1 MQAKPFLKWAG
12 GKTQLIDEIECRL
25 PNTIKETKKIDKY
38 FEPFVGGGAI
48 FFHLVSNY
56 DIGQS
61 FLYDINKELIL
72 VYNVIKKNPKELIDI
87 LLQIKEDFDPKDQ
100 DNRKKFFLDIRSKF
114 NEAIPTFDYENY
126 SDDHITRS
134 AYTIFMNKTCFNGL
148 FRLNKKGEFNVPLDV
163 IKIQISV
170 IRIILWQYPMH

>member
-1 MQAKPFLKWAG
+1 M
-12 GKTQLIDEIECRL
+12 
-25 PNTIKETKKIDKY
+25 
-38 FEPFVGGGAI
+38 
-48 FFHLVSNY
+48 
-56 DIGQS
+56 
-61 FLYDINKELIL
+61 
-72 VYNVIKKNPKELIDI
+72 YNVIKKNPKELIDI

-126 SDDHITRS
+126 SDDHITHS